1 MKGKIKLLLIIG
13 VTILAL
19 PILGFSRSVKNII
32 LFILGAAIILLTL
45 SLRHGI
51 KIIRL
56 KLKRIEGQQGT
67 FIQ

>member
-1 MKGKIKLLLIIG
+1 MIVG
-13 VTILAL
+13 VITLAL
-19 PILGFSRSVKNII
+19 PILGFPRSVKNII
-32 LFILGAAIILLTL
+32 LFILGAAVILLTL